1 MQSLNGVHPREFIIT
16 KSVTDNQGNVTR
28 PSRSYLVISQNIF
41 HQNTQTCICLS
52 LISNPEID
60 GSFFEAF
67 NARDIELEAGTQF
80 NQSGKIDCG
89 RIFSFRK
96 GVIEAKQGM
105 KLTTDVFSRIIS
117 RIKND
122 VIEVIS

>member
-1 MQSLNGVHPREFIIT
+1 MQTLNGVHPRDFIKT
-16 KSVTDNQGNVTR
+16 KPVIDNQGNVTR

-52 LISNPEID
+52 LILDPQIT
-60 GSFFEAF
+60 GSFFEDF
-67 NARDIELEAGTQF
+67 NARDIELETGTRF
-80 NQSGKIDCG
+80 NQNGKIDCG

-96 GVIEAKQGM
+96 GAIEAKQGM
-105 KLTTDVFSRIIS
+105 KLSTDAFSRIIS